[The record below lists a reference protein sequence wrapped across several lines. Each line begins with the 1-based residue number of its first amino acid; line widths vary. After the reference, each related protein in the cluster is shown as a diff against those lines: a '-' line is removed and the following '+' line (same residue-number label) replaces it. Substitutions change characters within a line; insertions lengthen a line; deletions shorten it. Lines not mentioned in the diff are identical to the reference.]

1 MQMVKKAQ
9 SQNTTTTYVESL
21 EDYDLGGVDCEMCGN
36 KGTLIERGPGLL
48 ELHVTECPCMKKRRS
63 LRSIRKA
70 GMEDMARR
78 YTFDSY
84 KADNSYRAKIKNT
97 AQFFADQD
105 KGWLFIGGKTGSG
118 KTHICTAVCSA
129 LMERFSEIRF
139 MQWRDDSTALKQG
152 VKEREWYEAETRK
165 YKQVPVLYI
174 DDFFKG
180 GVTDA
185 DVKLAYEILN
195 ARYNN
200 EPLRTIISSEMS
212 LEEIGKIDE
221 AISGRIYERA
231 RGFILKAPDE
241 NYRLRG

>member
-1 MQMVKKAQ
+1 
-9 SQNTTTTYVESL
+9 
-21 EDYDLGGVDCEMCGN
+21 
-36 KGTLIERGPGLL
+36 
-48 ELHVTECPCMKKRRS
+48 
-63 LRSIRKA
+63 
-70 GMEDMARR
+70 
-78 YTFDSY
+78 
-84 KADNSYRAKIKNT
+84 
-97 AQFFADQD
+97 
-105 KGWLFIGGKTGSG
+105 
-118 KTHICTAVCSA
+118 
-129 LMERFSEIRF
+129 MERFSEIRF

-185 DVKLAYEILN
+185 DIKLAYEILN